1 MNSSKLLI
9 DESPLQLLPSLAEKV
24 GLNEAVVLQ
33 QVHYLIVAGRTTP
46 ERDRK
51 FDGWVYNTVAGWQE
65 QYFKFWST
73 KTLQR
78 AITSLEE
85 KGLLISRQDRNYSN
99 FYRMKWYAI
108 DYKALNA
115 LIDEPET
122 VAAEHD
128 FTAPLPPQPKPCP
141 PSDILPAP
149 SDINNAPSDKLS
161 QSSDI
166 LPAPS
171 DINNAPS
178 DKLSQSSDI
187 LSAPWD
193 KLSRPSDKLSQS
205 YTKITTEITTETT
218 GREGLRAG
226 ARATPPAE
234 PPPPADPPPEP
245 PAQPVAKPPRFEPLS
260 ALLALGVDA
269 QVAADWLAVR
279 KAKRAALTQT
289 ALDGMVDE
297 AHKAGISVAEAVR
310 ICAVRGWQGFK
321 ASWDWRDDKPQGRT
335 FDGKP
340 QGGQLSAGEQARQQ
354 ALRIAEKMGL
364 TPEQVGIYDAN
375 Q

>member
-141 PSDILPAP
+141 PSDIL
-149 SDINNAPSDKLS
+149 S
-161 QSSDI
+161 
-166 LPAPS
+166 APS

-205 YTKITTEITTETT
+205 YTKITTEITAETT
-218 GREGLRAG
+218 GREGLRAD
-226 ARATPPAE
+226 ARATDA
-234 PPPPADPPPEP
+234 PPPESP
-245 PAQPVAKPPRFEPLS
+245 PPDRPAKPVAKPPRFEPLA
-260 ALLALGVDA
+260 ALLALGVEA

-289 ALDGMVDE
+289 ALDDVVAE
-297 AHKAGISVAEAVR
+297 AGKAGISVAQAVR
-310 ICAVRGWQGFK
+310 ICAARGWQGFR

-335 FDGKP
+335 FDH
-340 QGGQLSAGEQARQQ
+340 GQPAMSAGEQARQQ

-364 TPEQVGIYDAN
+364 TPEQVGIHDAN

>member
-1 MNSSKLLI
+1 MAKPHVAKPHVAKPHVAFEGVLINTEGQQELKLNK
-9 DESPLQLLPSLAEKV
+9 D
-24 GLNEAVVLQ
+24 
-33 QVHYLIVAGRTTP
+33 GR
-46 ERDRK
+46 
-51 FDGWVYNTVAGWQE
+51 GA
-65 QYFKFWST
+65 
-73 KTLQR
+73 
-78 AITSLEE
+78 
-85 KGLLISRQDRNYSN
+85 
-99 FYRMKWYAI
+99 
-108 DYKALNA
+108 NA
-115 LIDEPET
+115 L
-122 VAAEHD
+122 
-128 FTAPLPPQPKPCP
+128 
-141 PSDILPAP
+141 
-149 SDINNAPSDKLS
+149 
-161 QSSDI
+161 
-166 LPAPS
+166 
-171 DINNAPS
+171 
-178 DKLSQSSDI
+178 
-187 LSAPWD
+187 
-193 KLSRPSDKLSQS
+193 
-205 YTKITTEITTETT
+205 
-218 GREGLRAG
+218 
-226 ARATPPAE
+226 ARATPPAS
-234 PPPPADPPPEP
+234 PPPDPPPEP

-321 ASWDWRDDKPQGRT
+321 ASWDWRDDRPQGRT

>member
-1 MNSSKLLI
+1 MIGSKLLVNEI
-9 DESPLQLLPSLAEKV
+9 ALQLLPTLAEKV

-33 QVHYLIVAGRTTP
+33 QVHYLIIAGMSSP
-46 ERDRK
+46 ERNRK

-78 AITSLEE
+78 AITSLED

-99 FYRMKWYAI
+99 FYRMKWYTI
-108 DYKALNA
+108 DYQALNA
-115 LIDEPET
+115 LIDEPE
-122 VAAEHD
+122 VAAAEHD

-141 PSDILPAP
+141 PSDIL
-149 SDINNAPSDKLS
+149 S
-161 QSSDI
+161 
-166 LPAPS
+166 APS

-205 YTKITTEITTETT
+205 YTKITTEITAETT

-226 ARATPPAE
+226 ARATPPPS
-234 PPPPADPPPEP
+234 PPPDDRPPDPLPEP

-335 FDGKP
+335 FDH
-340 QGGQLSAGEQARQQ
+340 GQPALSPGEQARQQ

-364 TPEQVGIYDAN
+364 TPEQVGIHDAN

>member
-1 MNSSKLLI
+1 MNSSRLLI

-33 QVHYLIVAGRTTP
+33 QVHYLITAGRANP
-46 ERDRK
+46 ERNRK
-51 FDGWVYNTVAGWQE
+51 FDGWVYSTVAGWQE

-99 FYRMKWYAI
+99 FYRMKWYTI
-108 DYKALNA
+108 DYQALNA
-115 LIDEPET
+115 LIDEPEA

-141 PSDILPAP
+141 PSDILSAP
-149 SDINNAPSDKLS
+149 SDINS
-161 QSSDI
+161 
-166 LPAPS
+166 
-171 DINNAPS
+171 APS

-205 YTKITTEITTETT
+205 YTKITTEITAETT

-226 ARATPPAE
+226 ARATPPPS
-234 PPPPADPPPEP
+234 PPPDDRPPARQSPPPTK
-245 PAQPVAKPPRFEPLS
+245 PVAKPPRFEPLA
-260 ALLALGVDA
+260 ALLALGVDE
-269 QVAADWLAVR
+269 QVARDWLDVR
-279 KAKRAALTQT
+279 KAKRAPLKQT
-289 ALDGMVDE
+289 ALDDVVAE
-297 AHKAGISVAEAVR
+297 AHKAGISVAQAVR
-310 ICAVRGWQGFK
+310 ICAARGWQGFR
-321 ASWDWRDDKPQGRT
+321 ASWNWRDDVPQGRT
-335 FDGKP
+335 FDHR
-340 QGGQLSAGEQARQQ
+340 GGQQQSAQEYAAAQAARVRPRLAAYFQQ
-354 ALRIAEKMGL
+354 KEGD
-364 TPEQVGIYDAN
+364 E
-375 Q
+375 